1 MSLVPISVDFLY
13 EGLLV
18 DYPIYYKDGE
28 KLVLLC
34 KDLVLTRGKLQ
45 TIRAALAAGR
55 NIYVDDKYRATLI
68 DDTRFF
74 TIAQSRLEAKL
85 GMGSV
90 RESAKDII
98 SSAEESGIVKKDEVA
113 VMVGELKTKLGDND
127 AATLIQCVSGMR
139 EVDEYLFTHSVNVAI
154 LNGLIARWLHMSE
167 DDCEMMVK
175 AGAVHDVGKVRVS
188 PKILNKPGKLTPLE
202 FEAVKMHAQFG
213 REMLEES
220 GETTKEILESAEL
233 HHEKVNGTGYPYGL
247 MGTQIPL
254 HASITAVSDIYDAM
268 VARRSYK
275 KEASP
280 FDILDQISKNAF
292 SGLDMKIINAFLQ
305 NMPAE
310 LMGTNVLLS
319 NGATAKVKFINP
331 RHYKYPVVE
340 LDGELVQT
348 NDKLSCVRI
357 YTV

>member
-1 MSLVPISVDFLY
+1 MSLEPISVDFLY

-18 DYPIYYKDGE
+18 DYPIYYKEGE
-28 KLVLLC
+28 QLVLLC
-34 KDLVLTRGKLQ
+34 KDLVLTKSKLDA
-45 TIRAALAAGR
+45 IHSALALGR
-55 NIYVDDKYRATLI
+55 NIYVDSKNRSALI

-74 TIAQSRLEAKL
+74 TMAQARLETKL
-85 GMGSV
+85 GMSTV
-90 RESAKDII
+90 RNTAKDII
-98 SSAEESGIVKKDEVA
+98 SSAEDSGIVKRDEVDSMA
-113 VMVGELKTKLGDND
+113 EDLKKKLGTND

-154 LNGLIARWLHMSE
+154 LNGLIARWMHLSE
-167 DDCEMMVK
+167 EQHDLIVR
-175 AGAVHDVGKVRVS
+175 AGSVHDIGKVRIS

-202 FEAVKMHAQFG
+202 FEAIKLHPSFG

-220 GETTKEILESAEL
+220 GETNNVILESAEL
-233 HHEKVNGTGYPYGL
+233 HHEKENGTGYPHGL
-247 MGTQIPL
+247 MGSQIPL

-268 VARRSYK
+268 VARRTYK
-275 KEASP
+275 KEFSP

-292 SGLDMKIINAFLQ
+292 SGLDMGIIKVFLQ

-310 LMGTNVLLS
+310 LTGTNVLLS
-319 NGATAKVKFINP
+319 NGATATVKFVNP
-331 RHYKYPVVE
+331 HHYKYPLVE

-348 NDKLSCVRI
+348 SEKLSCVRI